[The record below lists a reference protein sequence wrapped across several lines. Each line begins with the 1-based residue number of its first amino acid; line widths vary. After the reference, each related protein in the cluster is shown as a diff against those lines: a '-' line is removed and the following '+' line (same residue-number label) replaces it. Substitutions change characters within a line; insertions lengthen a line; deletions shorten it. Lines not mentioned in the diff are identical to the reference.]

1 MLKHKIVFLSLF
13 TGLVMLFTSSGASA
27 QSSPR
32 KFMQGVLSQ
41 PGVAESFTPGCLGKK
56 YPAYKDRAAWEK
68 LLGEEEA
75 ARIIATGENYLDYEW
90 KYIPASSYLEF
101 NKSGN
106 RTIME
111 NPYSENRSAL
121 ARLLLA
127 ELAEGKGRF
136 IPKIADGMYYFAF
149 MPAWIIAAH
158 IVRQPGGSS
167 LPSGDYHFID
177 LFDGESCS
185 VISWCLYFMKE
196 EVDKIDPFI
205 CRATR
210 RALNDN
216 IINPFLDPDKEPQQW
231 WMGFRGEGVNNWNP
245 WCNYNVIQAFLLVE
259 EDQAKINEAVAR
271 SVRSV
276 DIYIDQFPDDGAC
289 DEGPSYFTVAAGIMF
304 RWMQEMY
311 DASGGKFNPFDN
323 DKIRRMGEY
332 ESRADMG
339 GGFMANFADAR
350 AKMNPG
356 GLSLWNYGK
365 AMGSPEL
372 VNYGLYCMRN
382 GKDGFNIPTA
392 AGSGNAGGGL
402 ETIWNR
408 ALMAK
413 EIEAL
418 NERCKKE
425 GYENVVASLR
435 KDVPSNTWYDQTE
448 VAFMHTSDWSIAAKA
463 GHNGESH
470 NHNDIGSFILSAGGH
485 PVLIDVGQPTYTRQ
499 TFSSERYQIF
509 AMQSGWHN
517 APVINGFEQ
526 KEGKQYKASDISFSS
541 KGSASTL
548 SMDLKGAYLPDASCN
563 SWKRSINVSEGKK
576 GSVMTITDTYSLSK
590 RLGADEEHFITAGD
604 VFIPGDVFD
613 GQTIAEGMVLIHDG
627 NTVLQIAYPK
637 TLSVTVEEKPLDD
650 RNITTVWGD
659 QISRIML
666 KSSANAPLKGSYK
679 ITITQR

>member
-1 MLKHKIVFLSLF
+1 MLKHKIVLLF
-13 TGLVMLFTSSGASA
+13 TGLVMLFTSSEASA

-56 YPAYKDRAAWEK
+56 YPAYQDRAAWEK
-68 LLGEEEA
+68 ILGKEEA
-75 ARIIATGENYLDYEW
+75 AKIIASGESYLDYEW

-111 NPYSENRSAL
+111 NPYSANRTAL
-121 ARLLLA
+121 SRLLLA

-177 LFDGESCS
+177 LFDGEACS

-311 DASGGKFNPFDN
+311 DASGGKFNPSDN

-448 VAFMHTSDWSIAAKA
+448 VAFMHTSDWSIAAKG